1 MMPALPDRAAT
12 SRSRTPAPPRAS
24 RSERRESTRRR
35 LLDAALEAIAERG
48 YSGATTAEIARRA
61 GVSEGMI
68 FKVAASK
75 SELLAESVHDLFERL
90 IVEYKAEFES
100 LGSRG
105 DRVEA
110 AIELLHSA
118 YRRPELRAAFELYF
132 ATRSDETLAR
142 ELQKVALRHRMGIR
156 TLAKRLFVAAA
167 EDEDRLAAAVDLA
180 MNTLQGEALS
190 SVANPDPERSQ
201 RVVKLLAELLR
212 PLLAPTEA
220 TRRTEVKENR

>member
-1 MMPALPDRAAT
+1 MSALPGGATT
-12 SRSRTPAPPRAS
+12 SRNRVPSRRPAS
-24 RSERRESTRRR
+24 RNERRESTRRR
-35 LLDAALEAIAERG
+35 LLDAALQAVAERG
-48 YSGATTAEIARRA
+48 YAGATTAEIARRA

-68 FKVAASK
+68 FKVASSK
-75 SELLAESVHDLFERL
+75 SELLAESVRDLFERL
-90 IVEYKAEFES
+90 VVEYRAEFEG

-142 ELQKVALRHRMGIR
+142 ELQTVALRHRVGIR
-156 TLAKRLFVAAA
+156 TLARRLFPAAA
-167 EDEDRLAAAVDLA
+167 EDEDRLSAAVDLA
-180 MNTLQGEALS
+180 MNSLQGEALS

-212 PLLAPTEA
+212 PLLAPTAA
-220 TRRTEVKENR
+220 TRWTESKENA